1 MGGARMKAN
10 QNQIASAKY
19 KDIIVKELEF
29 VINKINQSPTIE
41 EKLYYFSAVQ
51 GVLNRILNLEYTEQ
65 LLSAFYITNETLK
78 MFHQRLVS
86 FKAGDKSINLTDG
99 QLLRLSQITVEFLET
114 IRNDRNVEEVLKKY
128 VVLLYST
135 TGNGYYLMEKGMLK
149 I

>member
-1 MGGARMKAN
+1 MKAN
-10 QNQIASAKY
+10 QNQIASEKY
-19 KDIIVKELEF
+19 KDIIVQELEF
-29 VINKINQSPTIE
+29 VINKINQSPIKE

-78 MFHQRLVS
+78 MFHQRLAAYN
-86 FKAGDKSINLTDG
+86 AGDKSFNLTDE
-99 QLLRLSQITVEFLET
+99 QMLRLSQITVEFLET
-114 IRNDRNVEEVLKKY
+114 IRNDEKIEEVLKKY

-135 TGNGYYLMEKGMLK
+135 TGNGYYLMEKGVLK

>member
-1 MGGARMKAN
+1 MKAK
-10 QNQIASAKY
+10 QNQIASEKY

-51 GVLNRILNLEYTEQ
+51 GILHRILNLEYTEE
-65 LLSAFYITNETLK
+65 LLLAFYVTNETLK
-78 MFHQRLVS
+78 MFQQRHAG
-86 FKAGDKSINLTDG
+86 FKTGDIAIRLTEE
-99 QLLRLSQITVEFLET
+99 QLLRLSEVTKEFLET
-114 IRNDRNVEEVLKKY
+114 IRNDGNVDEVLRKY

>member
-10 QNQIASAKY
+10 QNQIASEKY

-51 GVLNRILNLEYTEQ
+51 GVLNRILNLEYTEE
-65 LLSAFYITNETLK
+65 LLLAFYITNETLK
-78 MFHQRLVS
+78 MFHQRFAS
-86 FKAGDKSINLTDG
+86 FQAGDKSINLTDE
-99 QLLRLSQITVEFLET
+99 QMLRLSQITVEFLET
-114 IRNDRNVEEVLKKY
+114 IRNDENIEEVLKKY

-135 TGNGYYLMEKGMLK
+135 TGNGYYLMEKGVLK

>member
-1 MGGARMKAN
+1 MKAN
-10 QNQIASAKY
+10 QNQIASEKY

-135 TGNGYYLMEKGMLK
+135 TGNGYYLMEKGVLK

>member
-10 QNQIASAKY
+10 QNQIASGKY
-19 KDIIVKELEF
+19 KDIIVKEFEF

-51 GVLNRILNLEYTEQ
+51 GVLNRILNLEYTEE
-65 LLSAFYITNETLK
+65 LLLMYYVTNETLK
-78 MFHQRLVS
+78 MFQQRHAG
-86 FKAGDKSINLTDG
+86 FKAGDIAIRVTDE
-99 QLLRLSQITVEFLET
+99 QLLRLSEVTKEFLET
-114 IRNDRNVEEVLKKY
+114 IRNDGNVDEVLRKY

-135 TGNGYYLMEKGMLK
+135 TGNGYYLMEKGVLK

>member
-1 MGGARMKAN
+1 MKAK
-10 QNQIASAKY
+10 QNQIASEKY
-19 KDIIVKELEF
+19 KNIIVKELEF
-29 VINKINQSPTIE
+29 VINKINQSSTIE

-51 GVLNRILNLEYTEQ
+51 GVLNRILNLEYNEQ

-78 MFHQRLVS
+78 MFHQRLAAYN
-86 FKAGDKSINLTDG
+86 AGDKSFKLTDE
-99 QLLRLSQITVEFLET
+99 QMLRLSQITVEFLER
-114 IRNDRNVEEVLKKY
+114 IRNGGNVEEVLKKY